1 MQGGV
6 LEVRGAEKKRLHYP
20 IPPFLTLV
28 YPPSFF
34 LKGLHY
40 KNPSITPKGAAAQSS
55 MRQTTRVNLSRM
67 QADVGVGGVNGVGRG
82 PGIRIRWLLF
92 SCNEISLHRHTPPFG
107 GYGKYKRM
115 LHRIRLQ
122 GFKASRLPLTESEG
136 KPCAWKEKRSF
147 PRPSYDAER
156 ADADTGG

>member
-82 PGIRIRWLLF
+82 PGIRIR
-92 SCNEISLHRHTPPFG
+92 
-107 GYGKYKRM
+107 
-115 LHRIRLQ
+115 
-122 GFKASRLPLTESEG
+122 
-136 KPCAWKEKRSF
+136 
-147 PRPSYDAER
+147 
-156 ADADTGG
+156 